1 MRCPICQDRGIIL
14 RGQTAVRCVCAKQRA
29 LANRFSEAH
38 LSPLMRSHT
47 FANFDFRYYSRHHCD
62 PVKGRSYYETARL
75 AYQAAQEM
83 VEHIKAGRH
92 TDGLLITGQV
102 GSGKTFLACCIANA
116 LLDAGKEV
124 LFLVVPDFL
133 DRIRA
138 TYDGGRDE
146 FTERDLLDTAR
157 EVPLLIL
164 DDLGAHQYTP
174 WAQQKLY
181 SVLNHRLNYT
191 LPTVV
196 TTNLDLEELNVHLG
210 ERTTSRLVQM
220 CRVCR
225 LAVDLDIRIA
235 SRKAKEG
242 C

>member
-1 MRCPICQDRGIIL
+1 
-14 RGQTAVRCVCAKQRA
+14 
-29 LANRFSEAH
+29 
-38 LSPLMRSHT
+38 MRSCT
-47 FANFDFRYYSRHHCD
+47 FASFDFRYYSRQHRD
-62 PVKGRSYYETARL
+62 PIKGRTYYETARL

-83 VEHIKAGRH
+83 VNRIKAGQP

-116 LLDAGKEV
+116 LLDAGREV

-138 TYDGGRDE
+138 TYDAGRDE
-146 FTERDLLDTAR
+146 LTERDLLDTAR

-181 SVLNHRLNYT
+181 SILNHRLNYG

-196 TTNLDLEELNVHLG
+196 TTNLDLEELSTYLG

-235 SRKAKEG
+235 SRKEKDG